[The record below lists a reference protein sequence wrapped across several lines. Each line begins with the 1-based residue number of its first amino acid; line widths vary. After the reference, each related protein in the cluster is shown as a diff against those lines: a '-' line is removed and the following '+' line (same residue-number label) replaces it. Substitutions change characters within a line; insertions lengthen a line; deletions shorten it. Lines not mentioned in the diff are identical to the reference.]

1 MLRAVVASVICLAAA
16 TSVVAQDTD
25 AVATKAT
32 VPMAKLI
39 EQGYEIKTSSWT
51 GSKLFVFLQ
60 KDNSAYACEFVNVTN
75 TRCGSI
81 N

>member
-1 MLRAVVASVICLAAA
+1 MLRALATVLICLGA
-16 TSVVAQDTD
+16 TQVVAQENR
-25 AVATKAT
+25 AVSSRDS
-32 VPMAKLI
+32 VSMAKLI
-39 EQGYEIKTSSWT
+39 QDGYEIKSSSWT

-60 KDNSAYACEFVNVTN
+60 KDNSAYACEFANVTN

>member
-1 MLRAVVASVICLAAA
+1 MLRTLVAALICLGA
-16 TSVVAQDTD
+16 TPVVAQENSAISSRDT
-25 AVATKAT
+25 VS
-32 VPMAKLI
+32 MAKLI
-39 EQGYEIKTSSWT
+39 QDGYEIKSSSWT

-60 KDNSAYACEFVNVTN
+60 KDKSAYACEFANVTN

>member
-1 MLRAVVASVICLAAA
+1 MLKTLAALLICLGA
-16 TSVVAQDTD
+16 TQAVAQDNNVVSSRD
-25 AVATKAT
+25 T
-32 VPMAKLI
+32 VSMAKLI
-39 EQGYEIKTSSWT
+39 RDGYEIKSSSWT

>member
-1 MLRAVVASVICLAAA
+1 MLKPLVAALICLGA
-16 TSVVAQDTD
+16 TQAVAQENS
-25 AVATKAT
+25 AISSRGSVS
-32 VPMAKLI
+32 MAKLL
-39 EQGYEIKTSSWT
+39 EDGYEIKSSSWT

-60 KDNSAYACEFVNVTN
+60 KDNSAYACEFANVTN

>member
-1 MLRAVVASVICLAAA
+1 MLKTLAAMLICLGAAQA
-16 TSVVAQDTD
+16 VAQENSVVSSRE
-25 AVATKAT
+25 T
-32 VPMAKLI
+32 VSMAKLI
-39 EQGYEIKTSSWT
+39 QDGYEIKSSSWT

-60 KDNSAYACEFVNVTN
+60 KDKSAYACEFANVTN

>member
-1 MLRAVVASVICLAAA
+1 MLRTLIA
-16 TSVVAQDTD
+16 TLISLGATQAGAQENGAITSRDT
-25 AVATKAT
+25 VS
-32 VPMAKLI
+32 MSKLI
-39 EQGYEIKTSSWT
+39 QDGYEIKSSSWT

-60 KDNSAYACEFVNVTN
+60 KDNSAYACEFANVTN

>member
-1 MLRAVVASVICLAAA
+1 
-16 TSVVAQDTD
+16 
-25 AVATKAT
+25 VATKAT
-32 VPMAKLI
+32 VSMAKLI
-39 EQGYEIKTSSWT
+39 EQGYEIKSSSWT

-60 KDNSAYACEFVNVTN
+60 KDKSAYACEFVNVTN

>member
-1 MLRAVVASVICLAAA
+1 MLKTLAALLICLGAAQA
-16 TSVVAQDTD
+16 VAQENSVVSSRE
-25 AVATKAT
+25 T
-32 VPMAKLI
+32 VSMAKLI
-39 EQGYEIKTSSWT
+39 QDGYEIKSSSWT

-60 KDNSAYACEFVNVTN
+60 KDNSAYACEFANVTN

>member
-1 MLRAVVASVICLAAA
+1 MLRPLVATLICLGA
-16 TSVVAQDTD
+16 TQVVAQENG
-25 AVATKAT
+25 AVSSRES
-32 VPMAKLI
+32 VSMSKLI
-39 EQGYEIKTSSWT
+39 QDGYEIKSSSWT

-60 KDNSAYACEFVNVTN
+60 KDNSAYACEFANVTN

>member
-1 MLRAVVASVICLAAA
+1 MLRVLAAILLCLAAA
-16 TSVVAQDTD
+16 TSVAAQDTD

-32 VPMAKLI
+32 VSMAKLI
-39 EQGYEIKTSSWT
+39 EQGYEIKSSSWT

-60 KDNSAYACEFVNVTN
+60 KDKSAYACEFANVTN

>member
-1 MLRAVVASVICLAAA
+1 MLRAFAAIVLCLAAA
-16 TSVVAQDTD
+16 TSVVAQESD

-32 VPMAKLI
+32 VSMANLI
-39 EQGYEIKTSSWT
+39 EQGYEIKSSSWT
-51 GSKLFVFLQ
+51 GAKLFVFLQ
-60 KDNSAYACEFVNVTN
+60 KDNSAYACEFANVTN

>member
-1 MLRAVVASVICLAAA
+1 MLKTLAATLICLGA
-16 TSVVAQDTD
+16 TQAVAQDNSVVSTRG
-25 AVATKAT
+25 T
-32 VPMAKLI
+32 VSMAQLI
-39 EQGYEIKTSSWT
+39 QDGYEIKSSSWT

-60 KDNSAYACEFVNVTN
+60 KDNSAYACEFANVTN

>member
-1 MLRAVVASVICLAAA
+1 MLKTLAALLIFLGA
-16 TSVVAQDTD
+16 TQAVAQENS
-25 AVATKAT
+25 AVSSRET
-32 VPMAKLI
+32 VSMAKLI
-39 EQGYEIKTSSWT
+39 RDGYEIKSSSWT

-60 KDNSAYACEFVNVTN
+60 KDNSAYACEFANVTN

>member
-1 MLRAVVASVICLAAA
+1 MLKTLAALLICLGA
-16 TSVVAQDTD
+16 TQAVAQENSSVSSRDS
-25 AVATKAT
+25 VS
-32 VPMAKLI
+32 MAKLI
-39 EQGYEIKTSSWT
+39 RDGYEIKSSSWT

-60 KDNSAYACEFVNVTN
+60 KDNSAYACEFANVTN

>member
-1 MLRAVVASVICLAAA
+1 MLKTLAAMLICLGAAQA
-16 TSVVAQDTD
+16 VAQENSVVSSRE
-25 AVATKAT
+25 T
-32 VPMAKLI
+32 VSMAKLL
-39 EQGYEIKTSSWT
+39 QDGYEIKSSSWT

-60 KDNSAYACEFVNVTN
+60 KDNSAYACEFANVTN

>member
-1 MLRAVVASVICLAAA
+1 MLRALAAA
-16 TSVVAQDTD
+16 LICLGATQAVAQEES
-25 AVATKAT
+25 T
-32 VPMAKLI
+32 VSSRTTVSMAQLI
-39 EQGYEIKTSSWT
+39 QDGYEIKSSSWT

-60 KDNSAYACEFVNVTN
+60 KDNSAYACEFANVTN

>member
-1 MLRAVVASVICLAAA
+1 MLKPIVAALICLGA
-16 TSVVAQDTD
+16 TQAVAQENS
-25 AVATKAT
+25 AISSKGSVS
-32 VPMAKLI
+32 MAKLI
-39 EQGYEIKTSSWT
+39 EDGYEIKSSSWT

-60 KDNSAYACEFVNVTN
+60 KDNSAYACEFANVTN

>member
-1 MLRAVVASVICLAAA
+1 MLRALAAA
-16 TSVVAQDTD
+16 LICLGATQAVAQEEST
-25 AVATKAT
+25 ASSRTT
-32 VPMAKLI
+32 VSMAQLI
-39 EQGYEIKTSSWT
+39 QDGYEIKSSSWT

-60 KDNSAYACEFVNVTN
+60 KDNSAYACEFANVTN

>member
-1 MLRAVVASVICLAAA
+1 MLKPLVAALICLGA
-16 TSVVAQDTD
+16 TQAVAQENS
-25 AVATKAT
+25 AISSKGSVS
-32 VPMAKLI
+32 MAKLI
-39 EQGYEIKTSSWT
+39 EDGYEIKSSSWT

-60 KDNSAYACEFVNVTN
+60 QDNSAYTCEFANVTN

>member
-1 MLRAVVASVICLAAA
+1 MLKILVTIAAFACGTVA
-16 TSVVAQDTD
+16 VAQESDVT
-25 AVATKAT
+25 ASKSSASMAT
-32 VPMAKLI
+32 LI
-39 EQGYEIKTSSWT
+39 QQGYEIKSSSWT

-60 KDNSAYACEFVNVTN
+60 KDKSAYACEFANVTN

>member
-1 MLRAVVASVICLAAA
+1 MMKLVAATIICLG
-16 TSVVAQDTD
+16 TTQVVAQDQT
-25 AVATKAT
+25 ALTST
-32 VPMAKLI
+32 TSSSTMAKLI
-39 EQGYEIKTSSWT
+39 AQGYEIKSSTWT

-60 KDNSAYACEFVNVTN
+60 KDNSAYACEFANVTN

>member
-1 MLRAVVASVICLAAA
+1 MLKPLVAALICLGA
-16 TSVVAQDTD
+16 TQAVAQDNS
-25 AVATKAT
+25 AISSRGSVS
-32 VPMAKLI
+32 MAKLL
-39 EQGYEIKTSSWT
+39 EDGYEIKSSSWT

-60 KDNSAYACEFVNVTN
+60 KDNSAYACEFANVTN

>member
-1 MLRAVVASVICLAAA
+1 MLKTLAALLICLGA
-16 TSVVAQDTD
+16 TQAVAQENSS
-25 AVATKAT
+25 VSSRET
-32 VPMAKLI
+32 VSMAKLI
-39 EQGYEIKTSSWT
+39 RDGYEIKSSSWT

-60 KDNSAYACEFVNVTN
+60 KDNSAYACEFANVTN

>member
-1 MLRAVVASVICLAAA
+1 MLRAFVATLLCLGAA
-16 TSVVAQDTD
+16 TQVGAQDSD
-25 AVATKAT
+25 AVSSQAT
-32 VPMAKLI
+32 VSMAKLI

-51 GSKLFVFLQ
+51 GAKLFVFLQ
-60 KDNSAYACEFVNVTN
+60 KDNSAYACEFANVTN

>member
-1 MLRAVVASVICLAAA
+1 MLKSLVAALICLGA
-16 TSVVAQDTD
+16 TQAVAQENSSISSRGS
-25 AVATKAT
+25 VS
-32 VPMAKLI
+32 MAKLL
-39 EQGYEIKTSSWT
+39 EDGYEIKSSSWT

-60 KDNSAYACEFVNVTN
+60 KDNSAYACEFANVTN

>member
-1 MLRAVVASVICLAAA
+1 MLKPLVAALICLGA
-16 TSVVAQDTD
+16 TQAVAQENS
-25 AVATKAT
+25 AISSKGSVSMAT
-32 VPMAKLI
+32 LI
-39 EQGYEIKTSSWT
+39 EDGYEIKSSSWT

-60 KDNSAYACEFVNVTN
+60 KDNSAYACEFANVTN

>member
-1 MLRAVVASVICLAAA
+1 MLRALVALLICLGA
-16 TSVVAQDTD
+16 TQAVAQESSVTSSRDS
-25 AVATKAT
+25 VS
-32 VPMAKLI
+32 MANLI
-39 EQGYEIKTSSWT
+39 KDGYEIKSSSWT

-60 KDNSAYACEFVNVTN
+60 KDNSAYACEFANVTN

>member
-1 MLRAVVASVICLAAA
+1 MLRTLVATLICLGA
-16 TSVVAQDTD
+16 TQVVAQENG
-25 AVATKAT
+25 ALSSRESVS
-32 VPMAKLI
+32 MSKLI
-39 EQGYEIKTSSWT
+39 QDGYEIKSSSWT

-60 KDNSAYACEFVNVTN
+60 KDNSAYACEFANVTN

>member
-1 MLRAVVASVICLAAA
+1 MLRAFAATVLCLIAA
-16 TSVVAQDTD
+16 TSVGAQDTD
-25 AVATKAT
+25 AVSTKAT

-39 EQGYEIKTSSWT
+39 EQGYEIKSSSWT

-60 KDNSAYACEFVNVTN
+60 KDKSAYACEFANVTN

>member
-1 MLRAVVASVICLAAA
+1 MLKTLAAMLISLGA
-16 TSVVAQDTD
+16 AQAVAQENSVVSSRE
-25 AVATKAT
+25 T
-32 VPMAKLI
+32 VSMAKLI
-39 EQGYEIKTSSWT
+39 QDGYEIKSSSWT

-60 KDNSAYACEFVNVTN
+60 KDNSAYACEFANVTN

>member
-1 MLRAVVASVICLAAA
+1 MLKILAAMLICLGA
-16 TSVVAQDTD
+16 TQAVAQEQAD
-25 AVATKAT
+25 VSSRET
-32 VPMAKLI
+32 VSMAKLI
-39 EQGYEIKTSSWT
+39 RDGYEIKSSSWT

-60 KDNSAYACEFVNVTN
+60 KDKSAYACEFANVTN

>member
-1 MLRAVVASVICLAAA
+1 MPRTLAALLICLGA
-16 TSVVAQDTD
+16 TQAVAQENSVTSSGDG
-25 AVATKAT
+25 VS
-32 VPMAKLI
+32 MANLI
-39 EQGYEIKTSSWT
+39 KDGYEIKSSSWT

-60 KDNSAYACEFVNVTN
+60 KDKSAYACEFANVTN